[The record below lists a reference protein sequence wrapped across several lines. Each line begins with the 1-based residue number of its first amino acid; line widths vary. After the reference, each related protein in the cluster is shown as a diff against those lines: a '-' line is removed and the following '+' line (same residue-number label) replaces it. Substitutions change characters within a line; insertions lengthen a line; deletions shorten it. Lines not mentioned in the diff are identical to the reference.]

1 MSSRRDLMRSLVA
14 AGGASALSACTAA
27 SERTDAPEEP
37 DFPQGDPDSLPARQ
51 HAWGKYIVRDARRNP
66 VFPQHQVIV
75 FLDYVGDGPTD
86 EEREQVEAAFRTLE
100 RAYQWGTG
108 GNQSAAVNS
117 GLLFS
122 VGYAPSYFERVG
134 GVPDSVDLPPP
145 AETLRELDDDPAKA
159 DPHDAMVHLGSD
171 YAEIVL
177 AAEEALFGR
186 LETINGVEARGGI
199 EGIFEQV
206 ERRAGFVGRG
216 LPREKLD
223 NEDIPEK
230 APISMG
236 FKSVF
241 SDAFPAEDR
250 MTIEEGPFDGGTVF
264 AISRLELD
272 LDPWYERS
280 ESERVKRMFGASY
293 TTDEVGP
300 AGDNLGAKS
309 RVTEERAENVPE
321 DASEK
326 GVIGHTQK
334 LARARDDDF
343 EPLILRRGDFNAVP
357 PEDSDAG
364 SLLHFGSIQKG
375 MSDFVET
382 RQAMQPDFDG
392 DDPPNLPEDH
402 DGILNFIEVTNRAS
416 FLIPTRA
423 QRALP
428 EP

>member
-1 MSSRRDLMRSLVA
+1 MPSRREIMRSLVA

-27 SERTDAPEEP
+27 SERTDAAEDP

-51 HAWGKYIVRDARRNP
+51 HAWGKYIVRDARLNP
-66 VFPQHQVIV
+66 VFPQHQVIL

-86 EEREQVEAAFRTLE
+86 EERERVEAAFGTLE
-100 RAYQWGTG
+100 RAFQWGTG

-122 VGYAPSYFERVG
+122 AGYAPSYFERVG

-145 AETLRELDDDPAKA
+145 EQTLRELDADPAKA

-186 LETINGVEARGGI
+186 LDTVNGVEARGGLD
-199 EGIFEQV
+199 GVFEQV

-223 NEDIPEK
+223 NENIPEK
-230 APISMG
+230 SPISMG

-241 SDAFPAEDR
+241 RDAFPSEDR
-250 MTIEEGPFDGGTVF
+250 MTLEEGPFAEGTVF
-264 AISRLELD
+264 HISRLELD

-280 ESERVKRMFGASY
+280 DSERVQRMFGASY
-293 TTDEVGP
+293 TTEEVGP
-300 AGDNLGAKS
+300 AGDNLGSKS
-309 RVTEERAENVPE
+309 RITEQRAEDVPD
-321 DASEK
+321 DAREE
-326 GVIGHTQK
+326 GVVGHTQK
-334 LARARDDDF
+334 LARARNDDF

-364 SLLHFGSIQKG
+364 SILHFGAIQRG
-375 MSDFVET
+375 MEDFVET
-382 RQAMQPDFDG
+382 RKAMKPDFG
-392 DDPPNLPEDH
+392 DDELPDLPEGH
-402 DGILNFIEVTNRAS
+402 DGILNFIEVTNRAN

-428 EP
+428 QP